1 MTGMNEADAR
11 RSVLAAAR
19 AAIAAD
25 INRGEAG
32 NVSAR
37 CGEGFVITPTGMRYR
52 DCTEQDMVPV
62 TLDGAS
68 SGTRQ
73 PSSEWR
79 FHRDIYRMRPEAGAV
94 VHAHSP
100 FATTL
105 ACMDAEIPAFHYM
118 VARFGGVDVRCA
130 RYATFGT
137 QALSDAILDALA
149 GRCGCLMSHHGMVV
163 FGQDPDHALDLAVEL
178 ETLAEQY
185 WRALQIGQPQL
196 LDSHQMDEVLAR
208 FENYGRQ

>member
-1 MTGMNEADAR
+1 MNETEAQRA
-11 RSVLAAAR
+11 VLAAAR

-32 NVSAR
+32 NVSVR
-37 CGEGFVITPTGMRYR
+37 CGDGFIITPTGMRYR
-52 DCTEQDMVPV
+52 DCVEEDMVSI
-62 TLDGAS
+62 TLDGTPA
-68 SGTRQ
+68 GTRQ

-94 VHAHSP
+94 VHAHSS

-105 ACMDAEIPAFHYM
+105 ACLDAGIPAFHYM
-118 VARFGGVDVRCA
+118 VARFGGKDVRCA

-137 QALSDAILDALA
+137 QALSDAILDALG

-163 FGQDPDHALDLAVEL
+163 FGRDPEHALDLAVEL

-185 WRALQIGQPQL
+185 WRALQIGQPRL
-196 LDSHQMDEVLAR
+196 LDDAEMHEVLAR